1 MAHSEQRVII
11 IGASTGIGR
20 ALALDFARAGFSVGI
35 TARRADLLQTLAEEI
50 NTQGGKAF
58 VQAMDIAQT
67 QESIRLLEELL
78 EQMNG
83 ADIIVLNAAIGENS
97 DTLDW
102 EKEERTIGVNVSGFT
117 ALATVAMHHFLN
129 RRKGHLVGISSIA
142 GERGNRI
149 APAYAASK
157 AYMSNYL
164 QGLRNYAVKND
175 AHITIT
181 DIKPGFVKTPMTA
194 KNDRMFWAASA
205 EKAARQIFMAI
216 HQKRHHAYITKRW
229 RMVAWLLRRVPDW
242 LYNRIV

>member
-1 MAHSEQRVII
+1 MSTTKNVII
-11 IGASTGIGR
+11 VGASTGIGR
-20 ALALDFARAGFSVGI
+20 ALALDFARAGFAVGI
-35 TARRADLLQTLAEEI
+35 TARREDLLKELALEI
-50 NTQGGKAF
+50 NTQGGTAF
-58 VQAMDIAQT
+58 VQPMDIAQT
-67 QESIRLLEELL
+67 QDSVRLFEELL
-78 EQMNG
+78 ERMNG
-83 ADIIVLNAAIGENS
+83 ADIVVLNAAIGENS
-97 DTLDW
+97 NSLEW
-102 EKEERTIGVNVSGFT
+102 EREERTIAVNVTGFT
-117 ALATVAMHHFLN
+117 ALATAAMHHFLN
-129 RRKGHLVGISSIA
+129 RRKGHLVGVSSIA

-216 HQKRHHAYITKRW
+216 HQKRDHVYITKRW
-229 RMVAWLLRRVPDW
+229 RIMALLLRHVPDW
-242 LYNRIV
+242 LYNRVV